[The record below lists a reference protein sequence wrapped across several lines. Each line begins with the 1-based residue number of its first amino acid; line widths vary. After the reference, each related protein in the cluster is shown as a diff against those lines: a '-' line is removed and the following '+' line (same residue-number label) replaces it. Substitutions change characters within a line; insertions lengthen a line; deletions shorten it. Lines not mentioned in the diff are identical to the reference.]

1 MKDITKLAD
10 LTPDAH
16 NPNLGT
22 RRGVALLERS
32 IERNG
37 LGRSILVDREGRIIA
52 GNKTTER
59 VADLTSLDVEI
70 ITVRTNGRQLV
81 VVQRE
86 DLDLASETDPRARE
100 LAIADNRT
108 AEVGLEWD
116 ANELLKASGP
126 VDLSGYFLDPELAA
140 LFGEADDKGIL
151 PNPPDNTKR
160 TPAPASEADPKSS
173 DKAALKIEPERG
185 AASADPADEDQR
197 VTCPECGYA
206 WELHDE

>member
-37 LGRSILVDREGRIIA
+37 LGRSILVDCEGRIIA

-59 VADLTSLDVEI
+59 VADLTSLDVEV

-86 DLDLASETDPRARE
+86 DLDLESETDPRARE

-126 VDLSGYFLDPELAA
+126 IDLSGYFLDPELAE
-140 LFGEADDKGIL
+140 LFGVADDKGIL

-160 TPAPASEADPKSS
+160 AAAPANESDLKSS
-173 DKAALKIEPERG
+173 DKAALKIEPEQ
-185 AASADPADEDQR
+185 AAAAPDPADEDQR

>member
-16 NPNLGT
+16 NANQGT

-37 LGRSILVDREGRIIA
+37 LGRSILVDCEGRIIA

-59 VADLTSLDVEI
+59 VADLTSLDVEV
-70 ITVRTNGRQLV
+70 ITIRTNGRQLV

-86 DLDLASETDPRARE
+86 DLDLESETDPRARE
-100 LAIADNRT
+100 LAVADNRT

-140 LFGEADDKGIL
+140 LFGEADD
-151 PNPPDNTKR
+151 TKR
-160 TPAPASEADPKSS
+160 TPASPDVDLKSS
-173 DKAALKIEPERG
+173 DKAALKIEPEP
-185 AASADPADEDQR
+185 AAAAAPDPADEDQR
-197 VTCPECGYA
+197 VTCPQCGYG